1 MSQGET
7 NEKET
12 WSDNL
17 IIEDKIQKENIP
29 FYQYSEFNNIKF
41 ITANIY
47 KATFKITQKTV
58 ALKNVCLNDN
68 DKFILDNLLNEIK
81 RHRKLEIHDSILKF
95 YGITKQENTNNYMI
109 VLEYVNEGSLRQYL
123 KTNFQK
129 MDWNAKLNLAK
140 QIANVLMFLHSN
152 DIIYRKFNSENILVN
167 NGIIKFN
174 VFGITK
180 IIPDSLSFLTNILGP
195 IQYMDPQYLELFSTI
210 DKNKSSDIFGLGI
223 VLWEISSGNPPFE
236 MESSSNVN
244 LLNNIAKGKREMA
257 IPGTPHKYKEIYTDC
272 WKHNGNSRPD
282 IFQVVKN
289 LAETHQS
296 QPYNATDFEPE
307 NLNMKNEESEIKINP
322 PFVEFT
328 TEAKPDPPF
337 VDVTAEVKPDSSFV
351 DVTTEVRPDPSSVD
365 VTTEIRPDPPFVEV
379 NEHKKNFAE
388 IIYLYEMILH
398 LSCYFLFISSF
409 WILCLE
415 LSSGIHAFCNV
426 HGLNILFMVK
436 SRGRETPIQ
445 ETPLDYVNTYSYAWD
460 HNPIQRPTIEYIDI
474 SHENIEKFEKDSV
487 SSCSSSLEKTGINY
501 TYDQATFI
509 RKPEYVED
517 INNSY
522 NRTSS
527 PTIEDTREAF
537 TSNFFD
543 NEWIINNEITKYDY
557 DDFKNITNIGR
568 GAYGSVCSA
577 TLKVALKSVY
587 SVKLFVNELKQHSK
601 VCSHE
606 NIIGFYGVSKKD
618 LNSDEYILV
627 LEYANGGTLRDY
639 LKSNFKNLE
648 WSDKLNLAQQIAKGI
663 KHLHSCDVIHR
674 DLHSENI
681 FVHNSIIKIGDFGLA
696 KLISDPSIDLLKG
709 AGSIA
714 YSDPMFLS
722 KGDEFERNK
731 ASDIYSY
738 GILSWE
744 ISSGEIPY
752 KQYKEELLKMNHII
766 NGNREIPVEG
776 TPQDYINIYQD
787 CWKQDPNERPNIN
800 LVDRNIS
807 LVKLK

>member
-1 MSQGET
+1 MINFEKIDRFFSIFTISNICGE
-7 NEKET
+7 
-12 WSDNL
+12 L
-17 IIEDKIQKENIP
+17 
-29 FYQYSEFNNIKF
+29 
-41 ITANIY
+41 
-47 KATFKITQKTV
+47 
-58 ALKNVCLNDN
+58 
-68 DKFILDNLLNEIK
+68 
-81 RHRKLEIHDSILKF
+81 
-95 YGITKQENTNNYMI
+95 G
-109 VLEYVNEGSLRQYL
+109 G
-123 KTNFQK
+123 
-129 MDWNAKLNLAK
+129 
-140 QIANVLMFLHSN
+140 LH
-152 DIIYRKFNSENILVN
+152 
-167 NGIIKFN
+167 
-174 VFGITK
+174 
-180 IIPDSLSFLTNILGP
+180 
-195 IQYMDPQYLELFSTI
+195 
-210 DKNKSSDIFGLGI
+210 
-223 VLWEISSGNPPFE
+223 
-236 MESSSNVN
+236 
-244 LLNNIAKGKREMA
+244 
-257 IPGTPHKYKEIYTDC
+257 C

-296 QPYNATDFEPE
+296 QPYNATDFFNVLYNQEVFFNRKFTYE
-307 NLNMKNEESEIKINP
+307 FLDNISRKNEESEIKINP

-337 VDVTAEVKPDSSFV
+337 VDVTAEVKPDLPFV

-365 VTTEIRPDPPFVEV
+365 VTTEIRPDPPFVNVTTEIRPDPPFVEV
-379 NEHKKNFAE
+379 NEHKNNLVE
-388 IIYLYEMILH
+388 ILYLYEMILH
-398 LSCYFLFISSF
+398 LSSYLFTSSICF

-436 SRGRETPIQ
+436 SRGRETH
-445 ETPLDYVNTYSYAWD
+445 LDYVNMYSYAWD
-460 HNPIQRPTIEYIDI
+460 HKPIQRPTIEYIDISHENINISLRNIDIVYESIDI

-487 SSCSSSLEKTGINY
+487 SSCSSSFEKTDINY
-501 TYDQATFI
+501 AYDQATFI
-509 RKPEYVED
+509 GKPEYVEGTINFMTFPNLENCEIMD

-522 NRTSS
+522 NRTRS
-527 PTIEDTREAF
+527 IEDHREAF
-537 TSNFFD
+537 TPPNFFD

-568 GAYGSVCSA
+568 GAYGGVCSA

-587 SVKLFVNELKQHSK
+587 SVELFVNELKQHSK

-606 NIIGFYGVSKKD
+606 NIIGFYGVSQKD

-681 FVHNSIIKIGDFGLA
+681 FIHNSIIKIGDFGLA
-696 KLISDPSIDLLKG
+696 KLISDPPIALLKG

-738 GILSWE
+738 GILLWE

-752 KQYKEELLKMNHII
+752 KQYKEELPKMNHII
-766 NGNREIPVEG
+766 SGNREIPVEG

-787 CWKQDPNERPNIN
+787 CWKQVPNERPNID
-800 LVDRNIS
+800 LVERNIS